1 MGREMDAQLERR
13 VLSEYLFPSTHDARD
28 RLQLGAIQW
37 KSYSDLILAVVEDG
51 LRLVS
56 PIDTSIPH
64 ESVLQQ
70 GSSLASGLF
79 GYDMCK

>member
-1 MGREMDAQLERR
+1 M
-13 VLSEYLFPSTHDARD
+13 
-28 RLQLGAIQW
+28 
-37 KSYSDLILAVVEDG
+37 LAVVEDG

-70 GSSLASGLF
+70 GSSLTSELF
-79 GYDMCK
+79 VCDMCK